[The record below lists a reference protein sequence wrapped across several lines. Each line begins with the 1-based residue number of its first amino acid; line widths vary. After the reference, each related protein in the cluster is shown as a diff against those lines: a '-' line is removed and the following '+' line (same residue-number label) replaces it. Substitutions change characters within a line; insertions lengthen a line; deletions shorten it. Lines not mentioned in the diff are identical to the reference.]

1 MQRMETAALVERAR
15 QGSSEELDALLG
27 RCTPKLLALIRLRM
41 GPQLRRSLES
51 RDVLQNTLLKAFK
64 GIDRFEGEGRE
75 SLMAWLAR
83 IAQNEI
89 RDQADRQHAQMR
101 DARREVPFDEIGE
114 MAGPIRTAT
123 ARVALGERART
134 LERALEA
141 IEADHREIIVLRK
154 LEELTFPEIAEQ
166 MGRTPDACRMLFSRA
181 MAALTMKVGE
191 LR

>member
-1 MQRMETAALVERAR
+1 METARLVRQAR
-15 QGSSEELDALLG
+15 RGSSEELDALLD

-51 RDVLQNTLLKAFK
+51 RDVLQNTLIKAFK
-64 GIDRFEGEGRE
+64 GIRRFEGEGRD

-89 RDQADRQHAQMR
+89 RDQVDRQQAQRR
-101 DARREVPFDEIGE
+101 DARCEVPFDDIGE
-114 MAGPIRTAT
+114 MAGPIRSAT
-123 ARVALGERART
+123 SRVALGERART
-134 LERALEA
+134 LEQALEA
-141 IEADHREIIVLRK
+141 LEEDHREVIVLRK

-166 MGRTPDACRMLFSRA
+166 MGRTPDACRMLYARA